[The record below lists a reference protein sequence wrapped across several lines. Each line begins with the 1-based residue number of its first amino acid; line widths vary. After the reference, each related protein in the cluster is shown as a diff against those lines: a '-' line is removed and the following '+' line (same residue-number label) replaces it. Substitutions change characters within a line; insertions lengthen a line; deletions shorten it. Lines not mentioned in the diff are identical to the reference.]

1 MGSARESRGRPPFLL
16 SRGAFFLIP
25 TPRPSSRRPRGS
37 TDPSSLSFSSHTRVY
52 HSPCDSVDRLR
63 PRYDHHGSFS
73 SLTIS
78 SFLFSPPPSPSLPHF
93 FFFFFNF
100 YLRLF
105 STRHS
110 IDKLLFLLLLILFLV
125 LLLLLREDVHVIR
138 VTIKHRF
145 AG

>member
-1 MGSARESRGRPPFLL
+1 MPFSLHPPPAPLLVALAALRTHRRSLSQVTREFITRLATPLIVYVRVTITTVRFLL
-16 SRGAFFLIP
+16 LRSLL
-25 TPRPSSRRPRGS
+25 
-37 TDPSSLSFSSHTRVY
+37 SLS
-52 HSPCDSVDRLR
+52 PPL
-63 PRYDHHGSFS
+63 
-73 SLTIS
+73 SL
-78 SFLFSPPPSPSLPHF
+78 LF

>member
-1 MGSARESRGRPPFLL
+1 MPFSLHPPPAPLLVALAALRTHRRSLSQVTREFITRLATPLIVYVRVTITTVRFLL
-16 SRGAFFLIP
+16 LRSL
-25 TPRPSSRRPRGS
+25 
-37 TDPSSLSFSSHTRVY
+37 LSFS
-52 HSPCDSVDRLR
+52 P
-63 PRYDHHGSFS
+63 
-73 SLTIS
+73 
-78 SFLFSPPPSPSLPHF
+78 PPPSPSLPHF